1 MSQIHPSAIISEK
14 AILGS
19 DCTVGA
25 YSVIGPRVVI
35 GPGTWIGSHVV
46 IEGIT
51 RIGKENKIFQFAS
64 IGAIPQDLKY
74 HGEESSL
81 EIGDRNIIRE
91 YVTLQPGT
99 EGGGMRTTIGN
110 SNLFMACSHVGHDCQ
125 IGNFNI
131 VANSVAIAGHV
142 TIGDGV
148 TLGGL
153 CGVHQ
158 FVRLGDY
165 ALLGAGA
172 MVNKDVPPYCLAQ
185 GDRAKLAGINRV
197 GLERR
202 GFSAEDIRALKN
214 LYREVFL
221 TEGLWRERVEKAREY
236 AKIPAAIKFL
246 DFIASSERGVAPV
259 RSLSESDEAH

>member
-1 MSQIHPSAIISEK
+1 MSQIHPTAIVSEK
-14 AILGS
+14 AVIGAE
-19 DCTVGA
+19 CTIGP
-25 YSVIGPRVVI
+25 YSVIGPKVVI
-35 GPGTWIGSHVV
+35 GAGTSVGSHVV

-51 RIGKENKIFQFAS
+51 HIGKENKIFQFAS

-74 HGEESSL
+74 HGEESTL

-99 EGGGMRTTIGN
+99 QGGGMHTTIGN
-110 SNLFMACSHVGHDCQ
+110 SNLFMANSHVGHDCRL
-125 IGNFNI
+125 GNFNI
-131 VANSVAIAGHV
+131 IANSVAIAGHV
-142 TIGDGV
+142 TVGDGV

-153 CGVHQ
+153 CGIHQ

-202 GFSAEDIRALKN
+202 GFSNEDIRTLKN
-214 LYREVFL
+214 LYRELFL
-221 TEGLWRERVEKAREY
+221 TEGLWRERIEKAKQL
-236 AKIPAAIKFL
+236 AKIPAAIKLVEFV
-246 DFIASSERGVAPV
+246 ASSERGVTPV
-259 RSLSESDEAH
+259 RSTANSDEPL